1 MANRNFSATI
11 SIGAKLEQSFKGVF
25 GGVKR
30 DIEALGKT
38 VAAARGQRD
47 LISSVVGA
55 RSRFS
60 AASQALNE
68 AQESVA
74 LSRKFGDKADVR
86 GAQKLEAA
94 AMKQALAERRALNEI
109 TTQAKA
115 AGLNV
120 KKLTEEERKATE
132 QLAKLEAEMQ
142 RLQQRS
148 DRIDSVGRVFRR
160 LGDAAQH
167 VGQRLARAGEAFS
180 GARNR
185 MLLFTAAATAAGY
198 AVWKL
203 TKGFIDAEDNLG
215 DTAEALN
222 ITTGSL
228 KQWQV
233 MAATVGIGDE
243 KLNKSFAKFS
253 ASIEEGSEKT
263 IKVLN
268 ELGISQEKLK
278 ALPLG
283 QQIAIVADKFKNYSG
298 KMNQAAMV
306 QALFGKSASNLAT
319 VFHMGRAEWDGY
331 LERAKTLGYVLD
343 KEGNE
348 KVGAM
353 AASMDTLD
361 IALKGTRNTI
371 ALGLAPA
378 ITRVGEAITKFLTEH
393 NDDIRKWATE
403 FGQTLEKELLPAV
416 KNFLV
421 ELPGIAQKF
430 GEFAGGVWKVVS
442 AVKDLVGG
450 WGGLAAT
457 LTIANFTPIF
467 AAFGP
472 WGLAVE
478 AVAIAVV
485 ALYNN
490 WNKVQAKVSEWGKA
504 TADIIREAAG
514 IFKEAWGPAF
524 DWIGEKL
531 KAIGGFIKSWLIDPF
546 VSFAD
551 KLEKLIPDVSKYIP
565 SAPSG
570 AASAYMGM
578 AGAPGLGLISQ
589 DQMNRLAPGAGTMN
603 NNVSVT
609 INAPGANGDEI
620 ARKLRENLRKP
631 LFDQNNVLVPSTP

>member
-1 MANRNFSATI
+1 
-11 SIGAKLEQSFKGVF
+11 
-25 GGVKR
+25 
-30 DIEALGKT
+30 
-38 VAAARGQRD
+38 
-47 LISSVVGA
+47 
-55 RSRFS
+55 
-60 AASQALNE
+60 
-68 AQESVA
+68 
-74 LSRKFGDKADVR
+74 
-86 GAQKLEAA
+86 
-94 AMKQALAERRALNEI
+94 
-109 TTQAKA
+109 
-115 AGLNV
+115 
-120 KKLTEEERKATE
+120 
-132 QLAKLEAEMQ
+132 
-142 RLQQRS
+142 
-148 DRIDSVGRVFRR
+148 
-160 LGDAAQH
+160 
-167 VGQRLARAGEAFS
+167 
-180 GARNR
+180 
-185 MLLFTAAATAAGY
+185 
-198 AVWKL
+198 
-203 TKGFIDAEDNLG
+203 
-215 DTAEALN
+215 
-222 ITTGSL
+222 
-228 KQWQV
+228 
-233 MAATVGIGDE
+233 
-243 KLNKSFAKFS
+243 
-253 ASIEEGSEKT
+253 
-263 IKVLN
+263 
-268 ELGISQEKLK
+268 
-278 ALPLG
+278 
-283 QQIAIVADKFKNYSG
+283 
-298 KMNQAAMV
+298 
-306 QALFGKSASNLAT
+306 
-319 VFHMGRAEWDGY
+319 MGRAEWDGY

-609 INAPGANGDEI
+609 ITAPGANGDEI